1 MCGSSA
7 RSGSAY
13 RLDAIALGA
22 ADVVI
27 ANGVECEPVLAKDK
41 AIMRAR
47 PGDVAQGLVMMMEC
61 VGASRGIIAVKRK
74 NSREV
79 DAMLKAANVQ
89 LHAAKPVCPGK
100 YAILV
105 YGGVADVQSSVEAG
119 VEAGGQFVVDQLVI
133 ANIHPS
139 VWPAVTGVL
148 PPPEIRALGIIETY
162 SIASTVLAA
171 DAAVKA
177 AGVSLVEV
185 RLALGL
191 GGKAFATVL
200 AGDRGVLTEAVVIP
214 APAEGLAEFTI

>member
-1 MCGSSA
+1 MNAIGVVELISIA
-7 RSGSAY
+7 RGY
-13 RLDAIALGA
+13 A
-22 ADVVI
+22 A
-27 ANGVECEPVLAKDK
+27 A
-41 AIMRAR
+41 
-47 PGDVAQGLVMMMEC
+47 
-61 VGASRGIIAVKRK
+61 
-74 NSREV
+74 

-119 VEAGGQFVVDQLVI
+119 VEAGGQFVVDELVI

-148 PPPEIRALGIIETY
+148 PPPAIQALGIIETY

-177 AGVSLVEV
+177 AVVSLVEV

-191 GGKAFATVL
+191 GGKAFATVTGEVSDVTAAVEAATTL
-200 AGDRGVLTEAVVIP
+200 AGDRGMLTEAVVIP
-214 APAEGLAEFTI
+214 APAAGLAEFTI

>member
-1 MCGSSA
+1 MNAIGVVELISIA
-7 RSGSAY
+7 RGY
-13 RLDAIALGA
+13 A
-22 ADVVI
+22 A
-27 ANGVECEPVLAKDK
+27 A
-41 AIMRAR
+41 
-47 PGDVAQGLVMMMEC
+47 
-61 VGASRGIIAVKRK
+61 
-74 NSREV
+74 

-105 YGGVADVQSSVEAG
+105 YGGVADVHSSVEAG

-148 PPPEIRALGIIETY
+148 APPRIRALGIIETY

-177 AGVSLVEV
+177 AGVELVEV

-191 GGKAFATVL
+191 GGKAYATVTGEVSDVAAAVEAATML
-200 AGDRGVLTEAVVIP
+200 AGDRGMLTEAVVIP
-214 APAEGLAEFTI
+214 APAAGLAEFTI